1 VKIEFNVCDL
11 KFVLLNHSDFVEV
24 ILIYIYIYGPDCRM
38 RSSQKKGTYIL
49 DDQYLIVF
57 D

>member
-1 VKIEFNVCDL
+1 MKIEFNVCDL

-24 ILIYIYIYGPDCRM
+24 ILIYIYGPDCRM